1 MLFNNPN
8 NTSGKPKNNAVNAAG
23 IVNKFNP
30 GINAVKNPLRMIGNN
45 NNGAISKNGSPPK
58 SARNNPTINA
68 AIDAGIKLRI
78 PLIKKLIG
86 NAINLSINFVKNV
99 PIAESNGKL
108 IHVNGFKNAN
118 GPKIGANNN
127 IAVNHTKNGIT
138 KLIIESTK
146 IINGNP
152 MNRFK
157 IEANKIIN
165 GAKKIVSMIKLKNGI
180 KLGNANNAKATIGS
194 CDDNKSNPRIAV
206 NPNAPSA
213 RINGNPKAQANPIAA
228 KTSGNTT
235 NVLNKPNNNS
245 GNPIKL
251 NNVN

>member
-138 KLIIESTK
+138 KLIIEST
-146 IINGNP
+146 N
-152 MNRFK
+152 
-157 IEANKIIN
+157 IIN